1 MTNKEINLAQL
12 TFAVGQA
19 CGDYDMS
26 RKDIEALV
34 NCANEFTEW
43 EKKNVLSLPNG
54 WEDYIANGGDDYESV
69 IYKQA
74 EEFVNEQLG

>member
-12 TFAVGQA
+12 AFAVGQA
-19 CGDYDMS
+19 CSNYDMS
-26 RKDIEALV
+26 RQDVEALV
-34 NCANEFTEW
+34 DCANEFTEW

-74 EEFVNEQLG
+74 EEFVK